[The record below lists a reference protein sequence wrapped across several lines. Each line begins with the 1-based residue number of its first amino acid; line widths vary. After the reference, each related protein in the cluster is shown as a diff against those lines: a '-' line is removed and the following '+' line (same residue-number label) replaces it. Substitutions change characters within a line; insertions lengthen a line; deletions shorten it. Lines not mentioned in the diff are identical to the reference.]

1 MAYVLIGTVLIKGSL
16 NTSVPDEKSSRLG
29 TYVSTTTAGETVRSF
44 LPPPLP
50 PEPRVDLTGLFQQ
63 LDRANQALG
72 RLDGLTTLLPD
83 TRLILYLY
91 VRKEALLSSQIEG
104 TKSSFSDLLLFE
116 NEAVPG
122 VPIDDVEEVSNYVAA
137 MQHGLRRIK
146 GGFPLSLR
154 LIREIHVILLR
165 GGRGA
170 NKTPGEFRRSQNWIG
185 GSRPGNAA
193 FVPPPP
199 ERMMECLDRF
209 EHFLHDEKHKLPTLV
224 EAGLIHVQFE
234 TIHPFL
240 DGNGRLGRLLITLLL
255 CAKGIL
261 REPLLYLS
269 LYFKAHRQR
278 YYELFQRVR
287 TEGVWEEWIEFFL
300 EGTEN
305 TAHQA
310 ADTAVQILHLFEA
323 DRKKIRAMGRKA
335 ASSLAVHEYLQAHP
349 LTKIGPAAKDLKLSI
364 PTVTSALET
373 LTKLKVAKE
382 STGKRRDRLFAYPR
396 YLRILGEGT
405 EPLRN

>member
-1 MAYVLIGTVLIKGSL
+1 VSNDK
-16 NTSVPDEKSSRLG
+16 NSRLG
-29 TYVSTTTAGETVRSF
+29 TYVSTTTAGETVRAF

-50 PEPRVDLTGLFQQ
+50 PEPNVDLTGLFQQ

-83 TRLILYLY
+83 TRLFLYLY

-154 LIREIHVILLR
+154 LIREIHAILLR

-170 NKTPGEFRRSQNWIG
+170 NKTPGEFPRSQNWIG

-209 EHFLHDEKHKLPTLV
+209 EHFLHDEKHRLPVLV
-224 EAGLIHVQFE
+224 ETGLIHVQFE

-255 CAKGIL
+255 CAKGVL

-269 LYFKAHRQR
+269 LYFKTHRQR
-278 YYELFQRVR
+278 YYDLLQRVR
-287 TEGVWEEWIEFFL
+287 TEGVWEEWTEFFL
-300 EGTEN
+300 EGTEI
-305 TAHQA
+305 TARQA

-323 DRKKIRAMGRKA
+323 DRKRIRATGRKA
-335 ASSLAVHEYLQAHP
+335 ASGLAVHEYLQAHP

-373 LTKLKVAKE
+373 LTKLKIAKE

-396 YLRILGEGT
+396 YLNILSEGT
-405 EPLRN
+405 EPLRS